1 YPRGEECGHVF
12 CSAVEAVPEHDACC
26 EHLGVEGEF
35 STSDEFVE
43 ESVIRFSS
51 SVCFP
56 PEQ

>member
-1 YPRGEECGHVF
+1 CGRVT
-12 CSAVEAVPEHDACC
+12 CSAVEAVPEKDAYC
-26 EHLGVEGEF
+26 EHLGVEEEF
-35 STSDEFVE
+35 STSDEE